1 MPFQAALFGRQPVL
15 VPAGRGHLVQ
25 AGQEEEVQAAAVDGA
40 TDGRRRKMWR
50 KTVQNG
56 DWWTERERGQLEF
69 DDDDSPGQKKK
80 EGGTQIGFQRTK
92 QEETNHSAKPIVL
105 LFIRNEDDWTKKGG
119 RDPEEGLKQEDWR
132 EKERER
138 EKSYNNPLRR
148 RRLSKRR
155 GSICCWLW
163 TCQKITNFVC
173 RSCKDFVFHLEIV
186 CHKMMIILRCEKKGR
201 IPRPE
206 EEGKE
211 GRRRKTEVITPTIR
225 MWRRE
230 DSGPPKGSD
239 GGTRAP
245 ITSQYNNY
253 GT

>member
-1 MPFQAALFGRQPVL
+1 MMMI
-15 VPAGRGHLVQ
+15 VQ
-25 AGQEEEVQAAAVDGA
+25 DKK
-40 TDGRRRKMWR
+40 RRKEEHKLGFR
-50 KTVQNG
+50 EQN
-56 DWWTERERGQLEF
+56 
-69 DDDDSPGQKKK
+69 KK
-80 EGGTQIGFQRTK
+80 
-92 QEETNHSAKPIVL
+92 TNHSAKPIVL

-186 CHKMMIILRCEKKGR
+186 CHKMMIILRCE
-201 IPRPE
+201 
-206 EEGKE
+206 EGKEGEDTSTWGGRE